1 MEIMGT
7 TMKDIEKTLLD
18 AARKSGLTMA
28 ELARRAKL
36 PYSAVHG
43 FVKSG
48 RLITLRSA
56 AAIAKA
62 LKLELKQKGG

>member
-1 MEIMGT
+1 V
-7 TMKDIEKTLLD
+7 KDIEQTLLN
-18 AARKSGLTMA
+18 AAWKSGWSIA

-48 RLITLRSA
+48 RLITLRSG

-62 LKLELKQKGG
+62 LGLELRKAKGR